1 MSEGIHPRGCTAED
15 PLDAPFEAFL
25 DAKAVTGTG
34 NTRSGNYAANLERVV
49 GQWIA
54 EMNANGIKTFA
65 DLESEDLAQW
75 ASDYLAANV
84 RRYRASDGDGTNGF
98 SAATANTY
106 YDFVSAYLTY
116 CVKWEIIGSN
126 PAKAQIAQDE
136 VPEKPRQDSSNQQFW
151 TPEQRMEITRYA
163 RRRAGEAIDEKG
175 KDALHEVR
183 DHAFVYTIGY
193 SGVRGGEILRTPRGN
208 DRRRTGATWQD
219 INFEDATIE
228 VLGKDQKR
236 ELAPLTS
243 KPLGPLGRLYD
254 VLEPTSDDW
263 PIFPTFHAPT
273 LWSCVRSRLSARG
286 HDDGTI
292 DELLDPLAEP
302 LEACRQY
309 NITPPALTTE
319 GGRNVMKRL
328 TEEAGISVDGDK
340 DYLTLHGAR
349 RGVGEQYYREG
360 SVEAAQRVLRH
371 DDPQTT
377 SKMYSHIEASDLSK
391 AGDDIFQNE

>member
-1 MSEGIHPRGCTAED
+1 MSEGVHPRGCTVED

-25 DAKAVTGTG
+25 DAKAVTGSG
-34 NTRSGNYAANLERVV
+34 DNRSGNYAANLERVV
-49 GQWIA
+49 GKWIT
-54 EMNANGIKTFA
+54 EMKTNGIETFA
-65 DLESEDLAQW
+65 DLESDDLAQW
-75 ASDYLAANV
+75 ASDHLAANV
-84 RRYRASDGDGTNGF
+84 RRYRASDGDGGF

-116 CVKWEIIGSN
+116 CVKWEIIDSN
-126 PAKAQIAQDE
+126 PAKAQNAQDE
-136 VPEKPRQDSSNQQFW
+136 VPEKPRQDSANQQFW
-151 TPEQRMEITRYA
+151 SPEQRMEITRYV
-163 RRRAGEAIDEKG
+163 RGRAGDAIDEKG
-175 KDALHEVR
+175 EDALQEVR

-208 DRRRTGATWQD
+208 DHRRTGATWDD

-243 KPLGPLGRLYD
+243 KPLSPLERLYD
-254 VLEPTSDDW
+254 LLDPTSDEW
-263 PIFPTFHAPT
+263 PIFPTFHTPT
-273 LWSCVRSRLSARG
+273 LWSHVRSQLSTRG
-286 HDDGTI
+286 HDDETI
-292 DELLDPLAEP
+292 DDLLNPVDEP

-309 NITPPALTTE
+309 NIAPPALTTE
-319 GGRNVMKRL
+319 GGRRVMQRL
-328 TEEAGISVDGDK
+328 TEEAGIEADGSK

-371 DDPQTT
+371 DDPETT

-391 AGDDIFQNE
+391 AGDEVFRNE

>member
-1 MSEGIHPRGCTAED
+1 MSEGVHPRGCTAKD

-25 DAKAVTGTG
+25 DAKAVTGSG
-34 NTRSGNYAANLERVV
+34 DNRSGNYAANLDRVV
-49 GQWIA
+49 GKWIA
-54 EMNANGIKTFA
+54 EMNANGVETFA
-65 DLESEDLAQW
+65 DLKSDDLAQW

-84 RRYRASDGDGTNGF
+84 RRYRASEGDGGF

-106 YDFVSAYLTY
+106 YDFVSAYLSY
-116 CVKWEIIGSN
+116 CVKWEIIDSN

-136 VPEKPRQDSSNQQFW
+136 VPEKLRQDSSNQQFW
-151 TPEQRMEITRYA
+151 TPEQRMAITRYV
-163 RRRAGEAIDEKG
+163 RRRAGDALDEKG
-175 KDALHEVR
+175 KGALQEVR

-193 SGVRGGEILRTPRGN
+193 SGVRGGEILRTPRDN
-208 DRRRTGATWQD
+208 DHRRTGATWDD

-243 KPLGPLGRLYD
+243 KPLSPLERLHTLLD
-254 VLEPTSDDW
+254 SGNEDW
-263 PIFPTFHAPT
+263 PVFPTFHAPT
-273 LWSCVRSRLSARG
+273 LWSRVRSQLAERS
-286 HDDGTI
+286 HDADTI
-292 DELLDPLAEP
+292 DDLLEPIDEP

-309 NITPPALTTE
+309 NIAPPALTTE
-319 GGRNVMKRL
+319 GGRNLMKRL
-328 TEEAGISVDGDK
+328 TEAADIDVDGTK

-371 DDPQTT
+371 DDPETT

-391 AGDDIFQNE
+391 AGDEVFRNE